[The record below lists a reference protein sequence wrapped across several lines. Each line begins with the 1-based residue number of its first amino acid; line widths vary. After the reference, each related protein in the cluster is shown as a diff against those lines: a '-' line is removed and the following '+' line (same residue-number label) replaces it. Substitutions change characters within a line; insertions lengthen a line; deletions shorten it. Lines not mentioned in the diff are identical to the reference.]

1 MLNNTSISSKP
12 IPVDSSIM
20 KLAFAELR
28 NAKVTFPVNLVT
40 GKRCLIDEDTGE
52 ARLIVKRNDLKG
64 FQFQLDYKNQV
75 GGVCSLLSPFFHVKE
90 GSEPIEDRV
99 VFTT

>member
-1 MLNNTSISSKP
+1 MLNNTSISSKHVP
-12 IPVDSSIM
+12 AGPSVV

-28 NAKVTFPVNLVT
+28 NAKVTFPITMVT

-52 ARLIVKRNDLKG
+52 ARLIVKRNDLNG

-90 GSEPIEDRV
+90 GSEPFEERV